1 MLIDDHRKSRTT
13 NGAVLCYSMTP
24 IQAVDN
30 DDENESVDDAKKD
43 GAASGTT
50 TRQGARP
57 AAEYFRQERKLNA
70 DKYNHSSC
78 LTLMH
83 K

>member
-1 MLIDDHRKSRTT
+1 MLIDDHRKVKMTS

-30 DDENESVDDAKKD
+30 DDENESVDDAKKH
-43 GAASGTT
+43 GVASGTT

-57 AAEYFRQERKLNA
+57 AAEYFRRERKLNA
-70 DKYNHSSC
+70 DKNNHSSC
-78 LTLMH
+78 LTLM
-83 K
+83 